1 MITVAV
7 LILPGLGLLLF
18 SMTCLEDRLFA
29 DPGPPRHARRGH
41 LRLLPG
47 GRAHDGAPASA
58 SASAPAPA
66 SASASDAEPV
76 DAVSASAPA
85 PALDSEPASARRD

>member
-58 SASAPAPA
+58 SASA
-66 SASASDAEPV
+66 SDAEPA

-85 PALDSEPASARRD
+85 PDSENASARRDPA

>member
-41 LRLLPG
+41 LWLLPG
-47 GRAHDGAPASA
+47 GRAHGGAPAAEPADSVP
-58 SASAPAPA
+58 ASAPAP
-66 SASASDAEPV
+66 ET
-76 DAVSASAPA
+76 AP
-85 PALDSEPASARRD
+85 ARRDAA

>member
-47 GRAHDGAPASA
+47 GRAHGGAPG
-58 SASAPAPA
+58 
-66 SASASDAEPV
+66 
-76 DAVSASAPA
+76 
-85 PALDSEPASARRD
+85 SEPADAVPSSETAPARRDAA

>member
-47 GRAHDGAPASA
+47 GRAHGGAPASA
-58 SASAPAPA
+58 SG
-66 SASASDAEPV
+66 
-76 DAVSASAPA
+76 
-85 PALDSEPASARRD
+85 SEPADAVPSSSPASETAPARRDAA

>member
-29 DPGPPRHARRGH
+29 DPGPPRPARRGH

-58 SASAPAPA
+58 SASA
-66 SASASDAEPV
+66 SASDAEPV

-85 PALDSEPASARRD
+85 PALDSETASARRDAA

>member
-29 DPGPPRHARRGH
+29 DPGPPRPARRGH

-58 SASAPAPA
+58 PT
-66 SASASDAEPV
+66 SASDSEPA
-76 DAVSASAPA
+76 DDVSASAPDSVTA
-85 PALDSEPASARRD
+85 PARRDAA

>member
-47 GRAHDGAPASA
+47 GRTHGG
-58 SASAPAPA
+58 A
-66 SASASDAEPV
+66 SASASDAEPA

-85 PALDSEPASARRD
+85 PDSENASARRDAA

>member
-47 GRAHDGAPASA
+47 GRAHGGAPASA
-58 SASAPAPA
+58 SDSEPADAVPASAPA
-66 SASASDAEPV
+66 SAT
-76 DAVSASAPA
+76 AP
-85 PALDSEPASARRD
+85 ARRDAA

>member
-47 GRAHDGAPASA
+47 GRALDGAPAA
-58 SASAPAPA
+58 EPADPVPAPA
-66 SASASDAEPV
+66 SASASET
-76 DAVSASAPA
+76 AP
-85 PALDSEPASARRD
+85 ARRDAA

>member
-29 DPGPPRHARRGH
+29 DPGPPRPARRGH

-47 GRAHDGAPASA
+47 GRAHGGAPAPASA
-58 SASAPAPA
+58 SA

-85 PALDSEPASARRD
+85 PALDSEPASARRDAA

>member
-47 GRAHDGAPASA
+47 GRALGGAPAAEPADPVPAPASTSA
-58 SASAPAPA
+58 SASETAP
-66 SASASDAEPV
+66 
-76 DAVSASAPA
+76 
-85 PALDSEPASARRD
+85 ARRDAA

>member
-58 SASAPAPA
+58 SASA
-66 SASASDAEPV
+66 SDAEPV

-85 PALDSEPASARRD
+85 PALDSETASARRDPA